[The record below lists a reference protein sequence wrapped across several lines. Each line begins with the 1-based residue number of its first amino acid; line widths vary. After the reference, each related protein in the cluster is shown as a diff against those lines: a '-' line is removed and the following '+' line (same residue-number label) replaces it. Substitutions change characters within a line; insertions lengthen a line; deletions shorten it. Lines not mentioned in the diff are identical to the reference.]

1 MRGRPRIAVVLDR
14 AVRGS
19 YGVAE
24 VVADGRRAA
33 PRLHGR
39 MTKPV
44 VIALGVGAAATA
56 CAGVAVASHGIAR
69 FLAAWTALACTIA
82 ALAYAANRPD
92 WLGKRAGAASPRAVL
107 VLPYLLAFRIACR
120 LMAWW
125 RGPDRPTR
133 VAPGLWVGGRV
144 RSATLPPGVTTVVD
158 LVAEYGAERAIRRMP
173 GYRCLPVLDGG
184 FPADLDHVAALVRE
198 VAAIETGDVL
208 VHCDSG
214 RGRAPTF
221 AAAVLIARGLA
232 TDAAD
237 ALAVVRVRRPVVAP
251 TRSDVAFLDAL
262 APRVRARAGTARA
275 ADTATVDRRTP
286 VG

>member
-1 MRGRPRIAVVLDR
+1 
-14 AVRGS
+14 
-19 YGVAE
+19 
-24 VVADGRRAA
+24 
-33 PRLHGR
+33 

-56 CAGVAVASHGIAR
+56 CAGVAMASHGAVR
-69 FLAAWTALACTIA
+69 LLAAWTALACTIA
-82 ALAYAANRPD
+82 ALAYVGNRPH
-92 WLGKRAGAASPRAVL
+92 WLGKRAGATSPRAVL

-133 VAPGLWVGGRV
+133 VAPGLWVSGRV
-144 RSATLPPGVTTVVD
+144 SAATLPPGVTTIVD
-158 LVAEYGAERAIRRMP
+158 LVAEYGADRGIRRMP

-184 FPADLDHVAALVRE
+184 FPADLPAAAALVRE

-237 ALAVVRVRRPVVAP
+237 ALTVVCGRRRVAAP
-251 TRSDVAFLDAL
+251 TRSDVAFLVAL
-262 APRVRARAGTARA
+262 ACRVRPRVDAARDARAVA
-275 ADTATVDRRTP
+275 VDQRVP
-286 VG
+286 VR